1 MPAYML
7 PFEKPITE
15 LENKLK
21 ELRSFSEHQ
30 DIDVSLEIQRMQT
43 KIEETRQKI
52 YSELTA
58 WQKVQVARHP
68 LRPYTLDYIR
78 ECATDF
84 QELHG
89 DRIHRD
95 DRAIIGGFATIEG
108 RRVMMIGTQK
118 GRDTK
123 GNLECNFGCAYPEG
137 YRKALRL
144 MKLADKFNIPIV
156 TLIDTPGAFPG
167 IESEERHIAEAIA
180 VNLREMFRLKVPIVV
195 TIIGEGGSGGALGIG
210 VGDRILIL
218 ENAYYSVISPEGC
231 AAILWKDRTYADK
244 AAEALKL
251 SAPDLIEAGLAD
263 EIVKEPHGGAHA
275 DPKAMAQNLKAALIR
290 TLDDLSA
297 LPTDQLQE
305 QRYAKFRAMGEFG
318 DDQSGTFEPALTRY
332 DPADDAPEIEEP
344 VDLEEPDPEDKE
356 QESAGD
362 EPKEAPDEQTQASSE
377 DDEKKV

>member
-1 MPAYML
+1 VSAYTL

-15 LENKLK
+15 LENKLR
-21 ELRSFSEHQ
+21 ELRTFSEDQ
-30 DIDVSLEIQRMQT
+30 EIDVSLEIQRMQQ
-43 KIEETRQKI
+43 KIEETREKI
-52 YSELTA
+52 YSELSA

-68 LRPYTLDYIR
+68 LRPYTLDYIQ
-78 ECATDF
+78 AMTTDF

-95 DRAIIGGFATIEG
+95 DRAIIGGFAKLDG
-108 RRVMMIGTQK
+108 HPVMIIGTQK

-123 GNLECNFGCAYPEG
+123 SNLACNFGCAYPEG

-144 MKLADKFNIPIV
+144 MKLAAKFSVPIV

-180 VNLREMFRLKVPIVV
+180 VNLRDMFKLRTPIVV

-251 SAPDLIEAGLAD
+251 TAPDLITSGLAD

-275 DPKAMAQNLKAALIR
+275 DPKKMAATLKSVLLEKIAELKALSI
-290 TLDDLSA
+290 DDL
-297 LPTDQLQE
+297 LQ
-305 QRYAKFRAMGEFG
+305 QRYDKFRAMGEIG
-318 DDQSGTFEPALTRY
+318 VDEPGAFKPSIPEV
-332 DPADDAPEIEEP
+332 DPSDIVPEIEEP
-344 VDLEEPDPEDKE
+344 VDEVEEDEPVDE
-356 QESAGD
+356 ESAQPD
-362 EPKEAPDEQTQASSE
+362 TEQAPDEQRS
-377 DDEKKV
+377 